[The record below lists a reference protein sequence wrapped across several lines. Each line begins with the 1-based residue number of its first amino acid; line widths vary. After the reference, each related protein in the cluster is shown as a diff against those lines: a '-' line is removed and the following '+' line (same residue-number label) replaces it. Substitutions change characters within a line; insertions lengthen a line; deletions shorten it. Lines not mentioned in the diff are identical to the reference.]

1 MTNPYGTD
9 PGSQPQGLGD
19 PGNQGP
25 GFVAPGRY
33 GPPQYG
39 PPASPP
45 SQPHG
50 WSGPYGPPS
59 AYPPAYTQP
68 SSQPFGAPAV
78 PAPAHA
84 QGHQPQYVTPRRR
97 SGPGIAAVFVV
108 LVCLVA
114 GISYVGSQLLKG
126 TASPAT
132 QATPTWPMRTAAGG
146 TDTVSP
152 TATSSTGIGTLCV
165 AGDTI
170 TTPDFVATVPR
181 NWACDGDVGDISLT
195 STRDDAIWVDHE
207 PATGHLAVDCSS
219 QIAGM
224 GTVTTLPKETWG
236 GVSALSYVAEASDG
250 IFGVRCAVVGGQTWY
265 LTYFPL
271 DTHDDA
277 TVRADVTTVMST
289 WVWK

>member
-33 GPPQYG
+33 GQPQYG
-39 PPASPP
+39 PPSNPP
-45 SQPHG
+45 AQPYG
-50 WSGPYGPPS
+50 LPGPYGPPPP
-59 AYPPAYTQP
+59 YPPPYAQL
-68 SSQPFGAPAV
+68 FGAPA
-78 PAPAHA
+78 PAQA
-84 QGHQPQYVTPRRR
+84 QGPQPQYVTPRRR
-97 SGPGIAAVFVV
+97 LGPSKAAVVVV
-108 LVCLVA
+108 LACLVA
-114 GISYVGSQLLKG
+114 GISYVGSQLAKG
-126 TASPAT
+126 GVSPVT
-132 QATPTWPMRTAAGG
+132 QATPTWPMRTAAGRS
-146 TDTVSP
+146 D
-152 TATSSTGIGTLCV
+152 TSSPAASSSAGTGTLCV

-195 STRDDAIWVDHE
+195 STREDAIWVDHE
-207 PATGHLAVDCSS
+207 PGTGDLAADCRS

-236 GVSALSYVAEASDG
+236 GVSTLSYVAVASDG